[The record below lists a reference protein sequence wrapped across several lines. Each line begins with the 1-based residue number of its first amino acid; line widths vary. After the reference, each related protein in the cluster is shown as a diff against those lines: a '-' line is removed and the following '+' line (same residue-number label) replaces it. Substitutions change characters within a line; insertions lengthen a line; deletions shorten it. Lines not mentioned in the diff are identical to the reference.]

1 MNNRLISIYK
11 KISSQNKSMHLLEM
25 LGFDAVN
32 KNTERNDI
40 FSIETKEK
48 VYETE
53 KINLDTKKTLS
64 FTNLK
69 LLNS

>member
-53 KINLDTKKTLS
+53 KINLDTKKH
-64 FTNLK
+64 
-69 LLNS
+69 